1 MSADGAVRFA
11 RFAHPPNDLGYCGP
25 QADGTLLRVAGGAGG
40 AGGADGDGN
49 GDGDG
54 DASGDADGDGPGDG
68 ELTRVARHF
77 EGAWPYLELI
87 AAGAGVADPLDAAV
101 VDAYWL
107 GNRLSGMVEPA
118 SFEADLRSAVDGRIG
133 VPWAD
138 VAAAIADGGLP
149 THAFHV
155 LSVSPWVP
163 LLARG
168 AVSEALRVLDGCRI
182 GWGEVQRADGDR
194 ALVRRRPLVWEGGA
208 LGLGAPSDQWLRSGA
223 DGLALSG
230 SLSPGDVVATH
241 WDWVCEVLAPGR
253 VEGLQT
259 ATHQQL
265 ELVERRLRRLDPG

>member
-11 RFAHPPNDLGYCGP
+11 RFAHPPNDFGYCGP
-25 QADGTLLRVAGGAGG
+25 QADGTLLRVAAGAGRSV
-40 AGGADGDGN
+40 GGGRDGDGAGDRLRD

-54 DASGDADGDGPGDG
+54 SLAG
-68 ELTRVARHF
+68 VARQF

-87 AAGAGVADPLDAAV
+87 AAGAGVADRLDAAV
-101 VDAYWL
+101 VDGYWL
-107 GNRLSGMVEPA
+107 GNRLSRMVEPA
-118 SFEADLRSAVDGRIG
+118 TFEAGLRAAVDGRIG
-133 VPWAD
+133 VAWAD
-138 VAAAIADGGLP
+138 VSAAIADGGLP

-168 AVSEALRVLDGCRI
+168 VVSEALRVLDGCRI
-182 GWGEVQRADGDR
+182 GWGEVQRVDGDR
-194 ALVRRRPLVWEGGA
+194 ALVRRRPLVWDGDV
-208 LGLGAPSDQWLRSGA
+208 LRLGAPGDRWLQSGA
-223 DGLALSG
+223 AGLALSG

-253 VEGLQT
+253 VEDLET
-259 ATHQQL
+259 ATHHQL